1 LTGTV
6 FLSGGISLLKIGTK
20 CIVKFKKRKE
30 MKLLG
35 RALAIILFI
44 PLAALSQQKDTLTKR
59 LDSLSIKASDTG
71 QENNLDPAGYE
82 HTKLDLRTY
91 YTLLKD
97 DFKQDL
103 TLPFHTKGKDWFKV
117 AGFALATGAVA
128 LANKPIN
135 EFATNVHNNNPAV
148 ASASKY
154 ITRFGGSYEI
164 YTLGGFF
171 AYGLIFNTQRE
182 KTTTMLATQAYII
195 AGVIGGVG
203 KFLFAEQRPYYTDPI
218 SGQQGP
224 IFHGPFYAFK
234 KGPDGRKLSH
244 SDYASFPS
252 GHTTAAF
259 AAATVYAMEYKDKPL
274 IPILSYTAA
283 TLIGL
288 SRLTEN
294 QHWPVDVVVGAM
306 LGYLSGRQVVNNY
319 HRYSKLK
326 QAGKTPRPVTF
337 NLQYFN
343 GQIIPGMVYNF

>member
-1 LTGTV
+1 M
-6 FLSGGISLLKIGTK
+6 KI
-20 CIVKFKKRKE
+20 KKRKE
-30 MKLLG
+30 MKLLS
-35 RALAIILFI
+35 RVLALMLFL
-44 PLAALSQQKDTLTKR
+44 PLAALSQEKDILTRK
-59 LDSLSIKASDTG
+59 LDSLSIKATESG
-71 QENNLDPAGYE
+71 QENNIDPAGFQ
-82 HTKLDLRTY
+82 HAKLGVGTY
-91 YTLLKD
+91 VTLLKD

-103 TLPFHTKGKDWFKV
+103 TLPFHTKGKDWLKV

-128 LANKPIN
+128 LTNRPIN
-135 EFATNVHNNNPAV
+135 EFATNLHNNNPAL
-148 ASASKY
+148 ASVSKY
-154 ITRFGGSYEI
+154 VTRFGGPYEI
-164 YTLGGFF
+164 YTIGGFF

-218 SGQQGP
+218 SGKSGP

-234 KGPDGRKLSH
+234 KGPDGQKLSH

-288 SRLTEN
+288 SRMTEN
-294 QHWPVDVVVGAM
+294 QHWPIDVMAGAM

-319 HRYSKLK
+319 HRYSRLK
-326 QAGKTPRPVTF
+326 NGKGKNEPLSF
-337 NLQYFN
+337 NLQYMNKQLLGALTYKF
-343 GQIIPGMVYNF
+343 